1 MELKL
6 KNIKKSYEQPVLN
19 GIDLDLSGYSSI
31 GIIGKSGCGK
41 STLLRLLAGIESA
54 DIGEIIINNISIN
67 KNNLKK
73 YQNEIGMVFQHHSL
87 FPHLSLL
94 KNITLILEKTKG
106 YEKKEAEEIGM
117 NLLTQLHLKDEMHKR
132 PSKVSGGQA
141 QRAAIARALSTNPKL
156 IFMDEPTAALDP
168 ILTKEVL
175 EAVISLRKSGRHFI
189 FVTHEISF
197 VKKFADYVIFM
208 NDGKIHEQ
216 GEIDI
221 LTDPKTEELK
231 KFLEHEQF

>member
-1 MELKL
+1 VELRL
-6 KNIKKSYEQPVLN
+6 KDIKKSYEHPVLH
-19 GIDLDLSGYSSI
+19 GIDLELSGYKSI

-41 STLLRLLAGIESA
+41 STLLRLLAGIELP
-54 DIGEIIINNISIN
+54 DTGEISIN
-67 KNNLKK
+67 KRPVDKKNLRE
-73 YQNEIGMVFQHHSL
+73 YQNEIGMVFQNHNL

-106 YEKKEAEEIGM
+106 YENEEAEEIGR
-117 NLLTQLHLKDEMHKR
+117 NLLKQLHLENEMYKK

-141 QRAAIARALSTNPKL
+141 QRAAIARAMSTNPKL

-189 FVTHEISF
+189 FVTHEINF

-208 NDGKIHEQ
+208 NDGKIHEK
-216 GEIDI
+216 GKVDI
-221 LTDPKTEELK
+221 LTNPNTVELK
-231 KFLEHEQF
+231 KFLEHE

>member
-6 KNIKKSYEQPVLN
+6 KNINKSYEKKVLSEVN
-19 GIDLDLSGYSSI
+19 LELSGYSSI

-41 STLLRLLAGIESA
+41 STLLRLLAGIEFG
-54 DIGEIIINNISIN
+54 DTGEIIINGTLVE

-73 YQNEIGMVFQHHSL
+73 YQEKIGMVFQNHSL

-94 KNITLILEKTKG
+94 RNITLILEKIKG
-106 YEKKEAEEIGM
+106 YKEKEAEEIGIK
-117 NLLTQLHLKDEMHKR
+117 LLTQLHLKDEIDKK

-141 QRAAIARALSTNPKL
+141 QRAAIARALSINPKL

-175 EAVISLRKSGRHFI
+175 EEVKSLKKSGRDFI
-189 FVTHEISF
+189 FVTHEINF
-197 VKKFADYVIFM
+197 VKNFADYVIFM
-208 NDGKIHEQ
+208 NKGKIHEK
-216 GEIDI
+216 GEVNI
-221 LTDPKTEELK
+221 LIDPKTKELK